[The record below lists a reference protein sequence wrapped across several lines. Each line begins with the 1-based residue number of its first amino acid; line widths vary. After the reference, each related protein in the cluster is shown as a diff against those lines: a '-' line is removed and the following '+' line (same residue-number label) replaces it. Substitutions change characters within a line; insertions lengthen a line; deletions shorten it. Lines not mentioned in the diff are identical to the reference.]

1 MAGLYN
7 VTIDQG
13 ADWFLDVTYEDPS
26 GTPINMQGYTAAL
39 QLRSLPS
46 SASAAL
52 TLTTANGGIT
62 ITGNTGLVS
71 IHATSEQTGAI
82 DEGDYVYDLDVTS
95 PAPGSVV
102 TRLIQGQAVVSA
114 QVTR

>member
-13 ADWFLDVTYEDPS
+13 ADWFLDVTYENPN
-26 GTPINMQGYTAAL
+26 GTPVNLQSYTAAL

-46 SASAAL
+46 SANAAL

-71 IHATSEQTGAI
+71 IRATAIQTGAI
-82 DEGDYVYDLDVTS
+82 DEGDYVYDLEITA

-102 TRLIQGQAVVSA
+102 TRLIQGQATVSA

>member
-13 ADWFLDVTYEDPS
+13 ADWFIDVTYEDPS
-26 GTPINMQGYTAAL
+26 GTPINLQGFTAAL
-39 QLRSLPS
+39 QLRSLPNS
-46 SASAAL
+46 PSAAL

-62 ITGNTGLVS
+62 ITGATGLVS

-82 DEGDYVYDLDVTS
+82 DEGDYVYDLDITS
-95 PAPGSVV
+95 PAPSTIV

>member
-26 GTPINMQGYTAAL
+26 GTPINLQGYTAAL
-39 QLRSLPS
+39 QIRSLPS
-46 SASAAL
+46 SATAAL
-52 TLTTANGGIT
+52 TLTTENGGIA
-62 ITGNTGLVS
+62 ITANTGLVA

-82 DEGDYVYDLDVTS
+82 DEGDYVYDLDITS
-95 PAPGSVV
+95 PAPGTVV

>member
-26 GTPINMQGYTAAL
+26 GTPINLQGFTAAL
-39 QLRSLPS
+39 QLRSLPNS
-46 SASAAL
+46 PSAAL
-52 TLTTANGGIT
+52 TLTTQNGGIT
-62 ITGNTGLVS
+62 ITSNSGLVS

-82 DEGDYVYDLDVTS
+82 DEGDYVYDLDITS
-95 PAPGSVV
+95 PAPATVV

>member
-26 GTPINMQGYTAAL
+26 GTPINLQSFTAAL
-39 QLRSLPS
+39 QLRSLPNS
-46 SASAAL
+46 PSAAL
-52 TLTTANGGIT
+52 TLTTQNGGIT
-62 ITGNTGLVS
+62 ITGNSGLVS

-82 DEGDYVYDLDVTS
+82 DEGDYVYDLDITS
-95 PAPGSVV
+95 PAPGTVV

>member
-13 ADWFLDVTYEDPS
+13 ADWFLDATYEDPS
-26 GTPINMQGYTAAL
+26 GTPINLQGYTAAL

-46 SASAAL
+46 SSSAAL
-52 TLTTANGGIT
+52 TLTTANGGIA
-62 ITGNTGLVS
+62 ITGASGLVS
-71 IHATSEQTGAI
+71 IRATAIQTGEI
-82 DEGDYVYDLDVTS
+82 DEGDYVYDLEITA

-102 TRLIQGQAVVSA
+102 TRLIQGQAIVSA